1 MAELNAQNRTEL
13 GRKVKP
19 LRKNNRLPGVI
30 YGEGVE
36 TTPISF
42 SFGDFEKAYRAAG
55 ESSLLKLKVDSK
67 EYNVLIHD
75 IARHPLNGRPIHA
88 DFYAVRMDKLLK
100 TKVPFEFIGES
111 PAVKNEG
118 GILVKVMQEAEVEA
132 LPQDLPH
139 NIKVDVSL
147 LDKIQA
153 KLYLTEIV
161 LPKGVKF
168 TAGHEEIVVLVEPPR
183 SEEELAALKEAP
195 VSSEV
200 TEIKT
205 EKEIKKEL
213 DEKAKAEEKVVVETG
228 AEKK

>member
-1 MAELNAQNRTEL
+1 MIELKAQNRAEL
-13 GRKVKP
+13 GRRVKV
-19 LRKNNRLPGVI
+19 LRKSNRLPGVV

-42 SFGDFEKAYRAAG
+42 SFGDFEKAHRMVG
-55 ESSLLKLKVDSK
+55 ESSLLKLTIDSK
-67 EYNVLIHD
+67 EYNVLIQD
-75 IARHPLNGRPIHA
+75 ISKHPLNGRPIHA

-139 NIKVDVSL
+139 TIKVDISL

-153 KLYLTEIV
+153 KLFLKEILT
-161 LPKGVKF
+161 PKGVRF
-168 TAGHEEIVVLVEPPR
+168 TANPEEVVVLVEPPR

-195 VSSEV
+195 VTAEM

-205 EKEIKKEL
+205 EKEIKKDLE
-213 DEKAKAEEKVVVETG
+213 EKAKTETATDTE

>member
-1 MAELNAQNRTEL
+1 MIELKAQNRVEL
-13 GRKVKP
+13 GRRVKV
-19 LRKNNRLPGVI
+19 LRKSNLLPGVV

-42 SFGDFEKAYRAAG
+42 TFGDFEKAHRMVG

-75 IARHPLNGRPIHA
+75 ISKHPLNGRPIHA

-139 NIKVDVSL
+139 TIKVDVSL
-147 LDKIQA
+147 LDKIPA
-153 KLYLTEIV
+153 KLTLGDV
-161 LPKGVKF
+161 LLPKGVRF
-168 TAGHEEIVVLVEPPR
+168 TANSEEVVVLVEPPR

-195 VSSEV
+195 VTAEM

-205 EKEIKKEL
+205 EKEIKKDLE
-213 DEKAKAEEKVVVETG
+213 EKAKAETATDTE

>member
-1 MAELNAQNRTEL
+1 M
-13 GRKVKP
+13 RKSN
-19 LRKNNRLPGVI
+19 LLPGVV

-42 SFGDFEKAYRAAG
+42 TFGDFEKAHRMVG

-75 IARHPLNGRPIHA
+75 ISKHPLNGRPIHA

-139 NIKVDVSL
+139 TIKVDVSL
-147 LDKIQA
+147 LDKIPA
-153 KLYLTEIV
+153 KLTLGDV
-161 LPKGVKF
+161 LLPKGVRF
-168 TAGHEEIVVLVEPPR
+168 TANSEEVVVLVEPPR

-195 VSSEV
+195 VTAEM

-205 EKEIKKEL
+205 EKEIKKDLE
-213 DEKAKAEEKVVVETG
+213 EKAKAETATDTE